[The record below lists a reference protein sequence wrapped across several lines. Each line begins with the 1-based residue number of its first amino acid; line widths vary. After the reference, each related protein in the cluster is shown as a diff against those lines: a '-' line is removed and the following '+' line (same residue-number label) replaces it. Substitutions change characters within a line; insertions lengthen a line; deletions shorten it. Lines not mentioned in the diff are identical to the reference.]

1 MMWWNDRII
10 GGNAYQVLL
19 WFVLYS
25 ILGWL
30 VESVYMSICNR
41 KITNRGFARGP
52 MCPIY
57 GFGALTVFFIL
68 RPYSENP
75 FRLFV
80 MGMFLATTLEFV
92 TARIMQRFFGEIWW
106 DYQEKPFNYQG
117 IICLESTIA
126 WGFYAIIIITFLHGK
141 ILSIIDRFDMGWG
154 VRACKLVLFLVLID
168 YTVKLM
174 NIFHISI
181 KEQKDRLVDA
191 YQSFRARWY

>member
-1 MMWWNDRII
+1 MWWNNSII
-10 GGNAYQVLL
+10 EGNAYQVLL

-57 GFGALTVFFIL
+57 GFGALTVFFTL
-68 RPYSENP
+68 HPYSENP
-75 FRLFV
+75 VRLFLL
-80 MGMFLATTLEFV
+80 GMFLATTLEFI

-117 IICLESTIA
+117 IICLESSIA
-126 WGFYAIIIITFLHGK
+126 WGFYTVALFFFLRKMIVSMVDYVPARAGK
-141 ILSIIDRFDMGWG
+141 ILGSVILGAYMIDFAMVVYREKKNDL
-154 VRACKLVLFLVLID
+154 AEVLEEPDEVSP
-168 YTVKLM
+168 V
-174 NIFHISI
+174 
-181 KEQKDRLVDA
+181 Q
-191 YQSFRARWY
+191 